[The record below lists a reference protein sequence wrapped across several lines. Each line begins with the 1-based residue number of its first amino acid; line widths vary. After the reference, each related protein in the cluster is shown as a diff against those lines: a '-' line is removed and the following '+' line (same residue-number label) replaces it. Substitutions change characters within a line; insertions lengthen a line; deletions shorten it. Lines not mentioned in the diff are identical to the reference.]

1 MWRPPQLFLTWSAFA
16 VACCVLMAV
25 SPGEE
30 TIPLHLGW
38 ISLCLSYGFALWPPV
53 VTLTSITAYAVASG
67 AVLAVRASEGIIG
80 WQETAEI
87 PLMALMAFVMAW
99 HVARRVESMRQ
110 LGVIAGA
117 ERVRHQERERLS
129 RMYSHEMRTPLTI
142 ARGYVGLL
150 QRERLTA
157 EQHEDLSVIDD
168 ELGTLERVGERLVR
182 MLAVSDHQERRP
194 VNVDELVHEVATRWG
209 NVTTRRWVVDSH
221 VGTLTCSRER
231 VRMCLD
237 TLVENAL
244 RYTDVDDTVRIFA
257 RAIGGTVEL
266 GVADSG
272 PGLADDVVDA
282 VNLEGRSAEAI
293 RGDTRRQTGLG
304 FALVRQV
311 AESRGGTIRAG
322 RAQEG
327 GAEITL
333 VMPRTPAP
341 PQPRPV
347 ADGVATWAAPVE
359 SRGASPTAIA
369 DS

>member
-1 MWRPPQLFLTWSAFA
+1 MWRPPALFVPWSLFA
-16 VACCVLMAV
+16 VLCCALMAA

-30 TIPLHLGW
+30 TIPFHLGW
-38 ISLCLSYGFALWPPV
+38 ITLCLSYGFALWPPA
-53 VTLTSITAYAVASG
+53 VTLLSTAVYAVASG
-67 AVLAVRASEGIIG
+67 AVLVGRASDGVIG

-110 LGVIAGA
+110 LGILADA
-117 ERVRHQERERLS
+117 ERVRHEERERLS

-142 ARGYVGLL
+142 ARGYVSLL
-150 QRERLTA
+150 QEEDLTG

-182 MLAVSDHQERRP
+182 TLAVSDHQERRA
-194 VNVDELVHEVATRWG
+194 VDVDALVDEVVTRWG
-209 NVTTRRWVVDSH
+209 NVTARNWVVDSD
-221 VGTLTCSRER
+221 VGTFTCSRER

-244 RYTDVDDTVRIFA
+244 RYTDVDDTVRVFA
-257 RAIGGTVEL
+257 RRAGDTVEL

-282 VNLEGRSAEAI
+282 VNLEPRVIETLQM
-293 RGDTRRQTGLG
+293 DVRRQTGLG
-304 FALVRQV
+304 LELVRQV

-322 RAQEG
+322 RAAEG

-333 VMPRTPAP
+333 TMPRTPLPPHPVSREEMNVVPGAP
-341 PQPRPV
+341 RMV
-347 ADGVATWAAPVE
+347 RTRLDAG
-359 SRGASPTAIA
+359 G
-369 DS
+369 

>member
-1 MWRPPQLFLTWSAFA
+1 MWRPPALFVPWCVFAFL
-16 VACCVLMAV
+16 CCLLMAA

-53 VTLTSITAYAVASG
+53 ATLSSITAYAIASG
-67 AVLAVRASEGIIG
+67 AVLAVRASEGTIG

-110 LGVIAGA
+110 LGVLADA
-117 ERVRHQERERLS
+117 ERVRHRERERLS

-142 ARGYVGLL
+142 ARGYIDLL
-150 QRERLTA
+150 QQEELTS
-157 EQHEDLSVIDD
+157 EQHEDLSVVDD

-194 VNVDELVHEVATRWG
+194 VDVDALLHEVATRWG
-209 NVTTRRWVVDSH
+209 NVAPRHWVVDSRA
-221 VGTLTCSRER
+221 GTLMCSRER

-244 RYTDVDDTVRIFA
+244 RYTDADDTVRLFA
-257 RAIGGTVEL
+257 RQVGDSLEL

-272 PGLADDVVDA
+272 PGLAHDVVDA
-282 VNLEGRSAEAI
+282 VNLGHRSTQTLERDA
-293 RGDTRRQTGLG
+293 RRQTGLG

-311 AESRGGTIRAG
+311 AESRGGTLRAG
-322 RAQEG
+322 RAAEG
-327 GAEITL
+327 GAEITM
-333 VMPRTPAP
+333 VVPRTPVGSQA
-341 PQPRPV
+341 RP
-347 ADGVATWAAPVE
+347 DPTVE
-359 SRGASPTAIA
+359 EAWIGPLELRAGL
-369 DS
+369 DLEG

>member
-1 MWRPPQLFLTWSAFA
+1 MWRPPPFFIAWSLFA
-16 VACCVLMAV
+16 VACCVSMTA

-38 ISLCLSYGFALWPPV
+38 ISLCFGYGFALWPPA
-53 VTLTSITAYAVASG
+53 VTLTSITAYAIASG
-67 AVLAVRASEGIIG
+67 AVLTVRASEGVIG

-110 LGVIAGA
+110 LSVLTDA
-117 ERVRHQERERLS
+117 ERLRHQERERLS

-142 ARGYVGLL
+142 ARGYVSLL
-150 QRERLTA
+150 QQQELTRE
-157 EQHEDLSVIDD
+157 EHEDLSVIDD

-182 MLAVSDHQERRP
+182 MLAVSDHQHRRP
-194 VNVDELVHEVATRWG
+194 VNVDALLSEVATRWG
-209 NVTTRRWVVDSH
+209 NVTARRWVVDSH
-221 VGTLTCSRER
+221 VGTLTVSRER

-244 RYTDVDDTVRIFA
+244 RYTDNDDTVRIFA
-257 RAIGGTVEL
+257 RQVGDTIEL

-282 VNLEGRSAEAI
+282 VNLGGRNTEGLRQ
-293 RGDTRRQTGLG
+293 DTRRQTGLG
-304 FALVRQV
+304 LALVRQV

-322 RAQEG
+322 RALEG
-327 GAEITL
+327 GAEITI
-333 VMPRTPAP
+333 VVPRTPSM
-341 PQPRPV
+341 PQ
-347 ADGVATWAAPVE
+347 AAPVE
-359 SRGASPTAIA
+359 DVGAAWLGQPGMRAA
-369 DS
+369 LDAEA